1 MSSTFNSVCVPH
13 STGVL
18 TSTRIGH
25 RCRRRQHEA
34 SVKHES
40 VCDVQLSVE
49 YSSSSAGAD
58 GVFIAL
64 ALALFDAGCSLCYGV
79 CWCWRWSS
87 WRWRCCGYTFCC
99 CLREV
104 QCSAGAKTLI
114 VLKCFYLI

>member
-18 TSTRIGH
+18 TSTRIGR

-64 ALALFDAGCSLCYGV
+64 ALALFDTGSSLCDGV
-79 CWCWRWSS
+79 CWRWRWRS
-87 WRWRCCGYTFCC
+87 WRW
-99 CLREV
+99 
-104 QCSAGAKTLI
+104 
-114 VLKCFYLI
+114 